1 MYIPFSISH
10 PAVARGTKIN
20 QRPKSWYWLQLYM
33 QHTEILILQWSFL
46 FSHTSYI
53 RVVLVLFFL
62 EFANRKRKKQSKG
75 DNKQRSE
82 NSAVSTDTVKK
93 GVLCAS
99 LPEEIWKYIFQIVI
113 KDSGPLPFL
122 CRFVHVIQLLIWYF
136 NLIC

>member
-10 PAVARGTKIN
+10 PASAQVTKIN
-20 QRPKSWYWLQLYM
+20 QWAKAGIGCNCIHSIFIYS
-33 QHTEILILQWSFL
+33 EIFILQWCFL

-53 RVVLVLFFL
+53 RGVLELFFL
-62 EFANRKRKKQSKG
+62 EFANRKRKKKSKG

-82 NSAVSTDTVKK
+82 NPAVSADTVKK

-99 LPEEIWKYIFQIVI
+99 LPEEIWNYIFQIVI

-122 CRFVHVIQLLIWYF
+122 CRFVHVIQLWI
-136 NLIC
+136 

>member
-10 PAVARGTKIN
+10 PASAQVTKIN
-20 QRPKSWYWLQLYM
+20 QWAKAGIGCNCIIIDNSIFIYS
-33 QHTEILILQWSFL
+33 EICILQWCFL

-53 RVVLVLFFL
+53 HGVLELFFL
-62 EFANRKRKKQSKG
+62 EFANRKRKKKSKG

-82 NSAVSTDTVKK
+82 NPAVSADTVKK

-99 LPEEIWKYIFQIVI
+99 LPEEIWNYIFQIVI

-122 CRFVHVIQLLIWYF
+122 CRFVHVIQ
-136 NLIC
+136 